1 MAPRLL
7 KARAMR
13 YLGLVILGAGTLLVT
28 TPALARK
35 HQKHA
40 APPPA
45 HAVAPEPAPAPPL
58 ASAPARAEPP
68 ARAPL
73 AAQADD
79 DEVPGKKHK
88 K

>member
-1 MAPRLL
+1 
-7 KARAMR
+7 MR
-13 YLGLVILGAGTLLVT
+13 TLGLVIVGAGALLVSS
-28 TPALARK
+28 PALARK

-40 APPPA
+40 APPPS

-58 ASAPARAEPP
+58 ASDPARAEPP
-68 ARAPL
+68 VRAPL

>member
-7 KARAMR
+7 EARAMR
-13 YLGLVILGAGTLLVT
+13 NLGLLVAAALLVSS
-28 TPALARK
+28 PALARK
-35 HQKHA
+35 HQKHS

-45 HAVAPEPAPAPPL
+45 HAVAPEPAPVA
-58 ASAPARAEPP
+58 AEPARPEPP
-68 ARAPL
+68 PRAAL
-73 AAQADD
+73 ISQSDD